1 MTRHIIHKHM
11 PFPEE
16 KRKGYYYIFTLLDL
30 NVQAAK
36 LDLSGFNY
44 YNLFLLNS
52 YKSVKVLLFVRVML
66 FYDSIKQKGT
76 SAP

>member
-1 MTRHIIHKHM
+1 MIRHIIHKHM

>member
-1 MTRHIIHKHM
+1 M

-16 KRKGYYYIFTLLDL
+16 KSKGYYYIFTLLDL
-30 NVQAAK
+30 NFQAAK

-52 YKSVKVLLFVRVML
+52 YKSVKVSLFLRVML
-66 FYDSIKQKGT
+66 FYGSVKLKGT
-76 SAP
+76 RHPVSSHTLR